1 MFNCWCNFL
10 GGQEKACEEGVIT
23 MKIEPNK
30 EFACKLGIML
40 GSKLIW
46 YKHFQPFCDDI
57 ILEYTKP
64 PYWIIE
70 LATVRYQGS
79 AIEIVNKYIHSEP
92 CITYYNSKH
101 FDQYIACL
109 YIKYDRREISW
120 ASFLLESGQY
130 ADSCEAVKEP
140 CEYFFD
146 LLSQYEAEEFN
157 IELEH
162 KQREEIQN
170 KFRDEILEMQ
180 AIYDVF
186 REYFKQYIKR
196 KEKHQNKKGK

>member
-1 MFNCWCNFL
+1 VFNCWRNFL
-10 GGQEKACEEGVIT
+10 GGQEKACKEGVIT

-70 LATVRYQGS
+70 LATVCYQGS
-79 AIEIVNKYIHSEP
+79 AIEIVNKYIHFEP

-109 YIKYDRREISW
+109 YISTTEEKYPGPAFCWNLVSM
-120 ASFLLESGQY
+120 LTV
-130 ADSCEAVKEP
+130 VK
-140 CEYFFD
+140 
-146 LLSQYEAEEFN
+146 L
-157 IELEH
+157 
-162 KQREEIQN
+162 
-170 KFRDEILEMQ
+170 
-180 AIYDVF
+180 
-186 REYFKQYIKR
+186 
-196 KEKHQNKKGK
+196 

>member
-1 MFNCWCNFL
+1 M
-10 GGQEKACEEGVIT
+10 
-23 MKIEPNK
+23 
-30 EFACKLGIML
+30 
-40 GSKLIW
+40 
-46 YKHFQPFCDDI
+46 
-57 ILEYTKP
+57 
-64 PYWIIE
+64 
-70 LATVRYQGS
+70 
-79 AIEIVNKYIHSEP
+79 
-92 CITYYNSKH
+92 
-101 FDQYIACL
+101 
-109 YIKYDRREISW
+109 
-120 ASFLLESGQY
+120 
-130 ADSCEAVKEP
+130 KEP